1 MRFGTTC
8 IAAAMLAGSPAIA
21 GRPVRTGSRA
31 GCPTNVIQQ
40 GGIGLCNRQ
49 DGQRVLDLYGA
60 ILLSGPHGQQWGL
73 CQAPDR
79 CRQTFANRGL
89 RCARGNRLRRCQR
102 FSSCDLVHR
111 DHKWRDSVLRH
122 TPRGVMRADESAVTA
137 ETCPCQHRRFC
148 QLLAFFELA
157 LTARSTNGVAI

>member
-8 IAAAMLAGSPAIA
+8 IAAAMLAIA
-21 GRPVRTGSRA
+21 
-31 GCPTNVIQQ
+31 Q
-40 GGIGLCNRQ
+40 GGRYELVPELDVRQMSSNRVASAYVIDKTANEFWICTVRYSYQ
-49 DGQRVLDLYGA
+49 DLMANNGDCVKLPTDISR
-60 ILLSGPHGQQWGL
+60 P
-73 CQAPDR
+73 
-79 CRQTFANRGL
+79 FANRGL